1 MPKRMAKTMMGRMS
15 PRAIDSRGFVG
26 MMSRNTSRRAGVAWT
41 GTSTAAPP
49 VAWKPQPGRMRVARV
64 KPMATAIA
72 EVNR

>member
-1 MPKRMAKTMMGRMS
+1 
-15 PRAIDSRGFVG
+15 